1 MCCHNNELFLEFW
14 EVGVF
19 GNVVIYFLIWQY
31 SGVLINVQG
40 HSEIVTSTPHGGFIL
55 WSFCLFA

>member
-1 MCCHNNELFLEFW
+1 MSSMCCHNNELFLEFL
-14 EVGVF
+14 EVGMF

-40 HSEIVTSTPHGGFIL
+40 HSEIVTSTPHGCIL
-55 WSFCLFA
+55 